1 VALPNVARTVY
12 RRRGDRMELE
22 VFADASAVEEDDTE
36 ITHEPGAFDD
46 RVG

>member
-1 VALPNVARTVY
+1 
-12 RRRGDRMELE
+12 MELE